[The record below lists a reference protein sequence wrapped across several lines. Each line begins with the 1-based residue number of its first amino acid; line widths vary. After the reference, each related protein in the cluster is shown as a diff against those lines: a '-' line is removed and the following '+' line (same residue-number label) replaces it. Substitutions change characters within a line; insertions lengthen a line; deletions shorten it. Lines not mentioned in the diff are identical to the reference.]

1 MQITDLYKAI
11 LASLNVVADENGL
24 LSLQY
29 MGSTHRVL
37 VNGKRMTLPTDEL
50 LRIGDW
56 SNLQPFHP
64 LSENLLREGESP
76 VSKKLK
82 TLINLRLGTIVTDLM
97 AQFIQLGYDTKSH
110 AKLSPKAQELLSH
123 IQEVDDKT
131 VAAVDKILE
140 AVSEEGP
147 SKIINIYLKRGGK
160 YKGEKVARLA
170 VVSFPIITDE
180 FERNDGVIYG
190 VKLRKKD
197 YAAVLGLLKYILP
210 DCDDLEAYNAP
221 SNSLEAPYFDALIHA
236 YINVARRLNEVVKIH
251 KKQLENADE
260 LTIDLSWID
269 AVENLGAY
277 RGMIPTLAGNEGETA
292 EKDTPAPVRPIPTI
306 AAPVTAKAPATPIAP
321 KLEEPK
327 QSTFNT
333 SFRAD
338 SLNVPAAP
346 APAAAASP
354 AKKIAGRGADFNEV
368 LRANAAN
375 TMRAQQQFHQQ
386 MTQPAWVSAGQPA
399 APAVPVGSYA
409 GMHRGVPVAP
419 TTYGYQNQR
428 PGMGFQQYPD
438 WVQPAAPAQPVGY
451 GFQATPAPGNSV

>member
-11 LASLNVVADENGL
+11 LASMNVIADENGL
-24 LSLQY
+24 LSLKY
-29 MGSTHRVL
+29 MDSTHRVL
-37 VNGKRMTLPTDEL
+37 VNGKRLTLPTDEL

-76 VSKKLK
+76 VGKKLK

-97 AQFIQLGYDTKSH
+97 SQFIQLGFDTKSH

-123 IQEVDDKT
+123 IQEVDEKT

-160 YKGEKVARLA
+160 YRGEKVARLA

-251 KKQLENADE
+251 KKQLENAEE
-260 LTIDLSWID
+260 LTIDLSWAD
-269 AVENLGAY
+269 AVENLAAY
-277 RGMIPTLAGNEGETA
+277 RGLIPTLAGNEGEVA

-306 AAPVTAKAPATPIAP
+306 AAPAPKAPATPIAP
-321 KLEEPK
+321 KVEEAKP
-327 QSTFNT
+327 STFNT

-338 SLNVPAAP
+338 SLNVPTMAPTPVAAAP
-346 APAAAASP
+346 VA
-354 AKKIAGRGADFNEV
+354 KIAGRGADFNEV

-386 MTQPAWVSAGQPA
+386 MTQPAWVSAGQPVQ
-399 APAVPVGSYA
+399 PAVPVGSYA
-409 GMHRGVPVAP
+409 GLHRGVPVAP
-419 TTYGYQNQR
+419 TTYGYQNMR
-428 PGMGFQQYPD
+428 PGVGYQPMPD
-438 WVQPAAPAQPVGY
+438 WVQPANTAAPTGYGYQAPAPL
-451 GFQATPAPGNSV
+451 GNSV